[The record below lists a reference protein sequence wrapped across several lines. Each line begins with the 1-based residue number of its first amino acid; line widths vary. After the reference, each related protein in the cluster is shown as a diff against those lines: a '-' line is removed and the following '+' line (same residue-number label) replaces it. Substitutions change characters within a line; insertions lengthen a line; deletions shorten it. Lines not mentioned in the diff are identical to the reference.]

1 MAAGNDNNGLKIAL
15 AVSITLVIL
24 LGVASYFLY
33 SSYADTSA
41 KFEEQ
46 GKKLS
51 QANTEKTQ
59 AIEQFNQIR
68 DLAGIGEAATIDEVR
83 KKYTENNAALTAKVQ
98 SINTYIGNAVKAIK
112 QEAAEKK
119 LETVPKEVADLESKG
134 AELAQALAAPENL
147 KGISGQLD
155 KMTDLVV
162 NTANLLSETA
172 RDNINLRRDLAAVN
186 GITAA
191 DIQVANQATEGKA
204 QEVEKIT
211 NENTQTLASLRSR
224 LEELQGENAKLAG
237 EKNELEGKSRSDQ
250 LSSADTIKKLQMEI
264 TSLHEKLS
272 KSEDVLDS
280 PDGRVVLVDNT
291 SGVVR
296 VDVTRDMGVRPRMR
310 MSIFDKGAPGIPSDK
325 VKATIEITQVGPD
338 GSNAR
343 IIDQKSL
350 GDPIMPGDIVYSA
363 AWSPNEPERFAL
375 VGKIDLNRDGRDDRE
390 DVKRM
395 IEAAGGIVVY
405 DLPPAKVGQESGKLS
420 PRLAWYIVDE
430 LEPIR
435 SIVRKPEPPS
445 EGDLRFEKRKSDII
459 AEARLYGIRPLPLER
474 LAAYLGYDYRSVDK
488 GRVQYKDEKLIDSI
502 LYPKGHKPAATPA
515 EGEAPAE
522 GEVPASDPAMEEKA
536 PGNEN

>member
-33 SSYADTSA
+33 SSYAETSA
-41 KFEEQ
+41 RLGETNT
-46 GKKLS
+46 KLT
-51 QANTEKTQ
+51 QANTEKGQ
-59 AIEQFNQIR
+59 AVEQLNQVR
-68 DLAGIGEAATIDEVR
+68 DLAGLGEGQTIDEIR

-98 SINTYIGNAVKAIK
+98 AINTYIGNAVKAIR

-119 LETVPKEVADLESKG
+119 LETIPKEVADLESKG
-134 AELAQALAAPENL
+134 AELAQALNGPENL
-147 KGISGQLD
+147 KGVSGQLD
-155 KMTDLVV
+155 KTTELLA
-162 NTANLLSETA
+162 NTANLLSEIS

-191 DIQVANQATEGKA
+191 DIGTAEAARKAKADQVEQ
-204 QEVEKIT
+204 IT
-211 NENTQTLASLRSR
+211 NENTQTLATLRAR
-224 LEELQGENAKLAG
+224 LEELQAENQELATS
-237 EKNELEGKSRSDQ
+237 KNELEGKSRTDQ
-250 LSSADTIKKLQMEI
+250 ANAATKIRELQMEI

-272 KSEDVLDS
+272 KSEDILDS
-280 PDGRVVLVDNT
+280 PDGRVVTVDNAR
-291 SGVVR
+291 GEVR
-296 VDVTRDMGVRPRMR
+296 VNLTRDMGVRPRMR
-310 MSIFDKGAPGIPSDK
+310 MSIFDKSAPGIPSDK
-325 VKATIEITQVGPD
+325 VKATIEITQVGSD
-338 GSNAR
+338 GSNAKV
-343 IIDQKSL
+343 IDQKSL
-350 GDPIMPGDIVYSA
+350 GEPIMPGDIVYSA

-375 VGKIDLNRDGRDDRE
+375 VGKIDLNRDGVDDRE

-430 LEPIR
+430 LDPIR
-435 SIVRKPEPPS
+435 AVTSKPAPPS

-459 AEARLYGIRPLPLER
+459 SEARLYGVRPLPLER

-502 LYPKGHKPAATPA
+502 LYPKGRKPAATPA
-515 EGEAPAE
+515 PAE
-522 GEVPASDPAMEEKA
+522 GDAPVADPSMEEKA